1 MRILILDA
9 LPGRAP
15 LVQKEGARLYR
26 ALKQIG
32 HDVVLAGYG
41 LSENLAAIP
50 ERAQDFDA
58 CLLCDNYP
66 EAWPWSR
73 FETIRIPKVFWAID
87 THLRRFEF
95 VVEQDFQIVLFNNYT
110 HIDRFMSDGRWAGHL
125 QSYAFFPY
133 AIDPEFPADIEGE
146 ERFVIEEVASR
157 DLVFC
162 GSVDRRRKKKIRALE
177 KKAHRSI
184 DVLAGFGQDYIN
196 NILSGR
202 INLNFPVKDDF
213 NGRIPETLSLKRL
226 LLSEHNANSIAVIPQ
241 DFGIFFHDLR
251 EARELIDRYL
261 QDVEARSR
269 LVDSLFGYVLKHHT
283 YVARAEMLVGLLQ
296 DLVGP
301 RRV

>member
-9 LPGRAP
+9 LPGGAP

-32 HDVVLAGYG
+32 HDVVLAGHG
-41 LSENLAAIP
+41 LTQDLAGIP
-50 ERAQDFDA
+50 ERAQDFDV

-66 EAWPWSR
+66 EEWPWSG
-73 FETIRIPKVFWAID
+73 FEMIRIPKVFWAID

-110 HIDRFMSDGRWAGHL
+110 HIDRFMSDRRWAGHL
-125 QSYAFFPY
+125 QGHAFFPY

-146 ERFVIEEVASR
+146 KRFVTDGATSR
-157 DLVFC
+157 DLIFC
-162 GSVDRRRKKKIRALE
+162 GSVDRRRKRKIRALE
-177 KKAHRSI
+177 RKAHRSI

-202 INLNFPVKDDF
+202 VSLNFPVKDDF

-226 LLSEHNANSIAVIPQ
+226 LLSEHNANSTAVIP
-241 DFGIFFHDLR
+241 DEFGIFFHDLR
-251 EARELIDRYL
+251 QAKELIDRYL
-261 QDVEARSR
+261 RDIDARTR
-269 LVDSLFGYVLKHHT
+269 LVDSLFAYVLEHHT